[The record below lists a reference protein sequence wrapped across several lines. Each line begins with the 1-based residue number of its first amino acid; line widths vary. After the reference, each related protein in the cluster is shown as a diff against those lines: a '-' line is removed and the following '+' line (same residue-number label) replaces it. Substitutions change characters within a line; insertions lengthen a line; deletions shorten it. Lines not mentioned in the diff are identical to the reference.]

1 MESSM
6 SKCIGALGWLVLP
19 FIAAWVGAQFPAKAY
34 FAELIKPDWAPP
46 AWLFA
51 PVWTAL
57 FLCMGIAAALVWRKG
72 GCAVPAVRRG
82 LVLFVVQLVFNAM
95 WSWIFFGNRQ
105 PGWAMLEIIVL
116 WALILATLLAF
127 WRVQRAA
134 GMLLVPYLLWVTFA
148 SLLNFSIWRLN
159 A

>member
-1 MESSM
+1 M
-6 SKCIGALGWLVLP
+6 SKRIGTLAWVVLP
-19 FIAAWVGAQFPAKAY
+19 FLAAWVGSRFPAKAY

-51 PVWTAL
+51 PVWTTL

-72 GCAVPAVRRG
+72 GWAVAAVRRG
-82 LVLFVVQLVFNAM
+82 LILFVVQLVFNAM

-127 WRVQRAA
+127 WRVQRVA
-134 GMLLVPYLLWVTFA
+134 GMLLVPYLLWVSFA
-148 SLLNFSIWRLN
+148 AVLNFSIWRLN
-159 A
+159 G